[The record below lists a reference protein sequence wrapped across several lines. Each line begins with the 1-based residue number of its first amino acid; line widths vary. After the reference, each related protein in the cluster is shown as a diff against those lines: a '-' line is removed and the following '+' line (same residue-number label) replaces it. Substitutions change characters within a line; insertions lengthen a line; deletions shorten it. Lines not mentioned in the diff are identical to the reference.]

1 MNNAEEKFKEEKELL
16 NYEVDKL
23 EVKKNSA
30 MMPSRW
36 MERYSRLNDAEGK
49 FKEKELRKCEVDKLK
64 RQIWQ

>member
-49 FKEKELRKCEVDKLK
+49 FKELQKFEVDKLK